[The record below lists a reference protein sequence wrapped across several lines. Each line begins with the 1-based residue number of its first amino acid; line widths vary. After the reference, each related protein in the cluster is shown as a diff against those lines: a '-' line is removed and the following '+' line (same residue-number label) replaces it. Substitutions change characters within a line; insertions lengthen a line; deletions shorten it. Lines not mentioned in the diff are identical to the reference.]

1 MKKDTPLRHR
11 QKTPR
16 TLKVA
21 ITGGAGSGKTFVC
34 NQLKSLGMNIIS
46 TDQIARDVV
55 SPGSSVLRAIAA
67 HFGEQMLQSDG
78 SLDRSRLRQRII
90 EDNTQKQALEKMI
103 HPAILKRMREKVDH
117 LEKQKVSVVLVEVPL
132 LFELD
137 LAGEF
142 DLVVMVTAARE
153 RKVDRMVNRDR
164 VSRKDAEALLDRQ
177 FPDAEKIKH
186 SDIIIENNGSLE
198 DLSESVQ
205 DLYRSILQKS

>member
-1 MKKDTPLRHR
+1 
-11 QKTPR
+11 
-16 TLKVA
+16 
-21 ITGGAGSGKTFVC
+21 
-34 NQLKSLGMNIIS
+34 
-46 TDQIARDVV
+46 
-55 SPGSSVLRAIAA
+55 
-67 HFGEQMLQSDG
+67 
-78 SLDRSRLRQRII
+78 
-90 EDNTQKQALEKMI
+90 MI

-117 LEKQKVSVVLVEVPL
+117 LEKQKASVVLVEVPL

-177 FPDAEKIKH
+177 FSDAEKIKH

-205 DLYRSILQKS
+205 DLYRSIMQKS